1 MAEKQ
6 SRSGSEV
13 NMTDKIWYEQAFY
26 GSGVNGYQ
34 VLKNSAPQ
42 YDSIIEKICGAIGT
56 PDGFSKMSQF
66 LINYPH
72 GDMIFMGSCVPGP
85 PDRYN
90 RKTLFFH
97 IIYGSVQKNIDGN
110 INIFSLLRNNIF
122 SESQPEQCPQIA
134 IAKNEKINFADSA
147 PFVWNKKPLAIQCDS
162 PQNELMEQLLG
173 REVNNYAW
181 ASFSFTPL
189 LNFRLYAISEYSS
202 TPVNIA
208 CCDIKGNVIQNC
220 EQPPRTIEPERPHS
234 ITSSHKN
241 KKRNFLLYFF
251 IISLLVNAILLLQ
264 SMSARPK
271 IIEKEVVK
279 EVVKEVPGPV
289 QTRIVEKVV
298 QLPSKPVDMKK
309 LRKEILA
316 DIANSFPHKDRI
328 MAWDKELSRPDNNA
342 LKLKAENPNAK
353 EYRLLRQFKV
363 YVDFVNNNIL
373 TQLNEGE

>member
-26 GSGVNGYQ
+26 GSRVNGYQ

-42 YDSIIEKICGAIGT
+42 YDSIIEKLCGAIGT

-110 INIFSLLRNNIF
+110 INIFSLLRNNNF

-181 ASFSFTPL
+181 ASFSFAPL
-189 LNFRLYAISEYSS
+189 SNFRLYAISEYSS
-202 TPVNIA
+202 TPVNID
-208 CCDIKGNVIQNC
+208 CCDVQGNIIQNK
-220 EQPPRTIEPERPHS
+220 EQFKKKVESDKQQEKKVVEKH
-234 ITSSHKN
+234 
-241 KKRNFLLYFF
+241 KKRNLLLPLFLASLLANVFLLYQNL
-251 IISLLVNAILLLQ
+251 S
-264 SMSARPK
+264 SSSK
-271 IIEKEVVK
+271 IIEKEIVK

-289 QTRIVEKVV
+289 QTKIIEKVV
-298 QLPSKPVDMKK
+298 QSPSKPVDMRK
-309 LRKEILA
+309 LKAEILA
-316 DIANSFPHKDRI
+316 DIAKSFPGKDRI
-328 MAWDKELSRPDNNA
+328 MDWDKELSRPENSV
-342 LKLKAENPNAK
+342 LKLKSSNTKAN
-353 EYRLLRQFKV
+353 EYRLLQRFKA